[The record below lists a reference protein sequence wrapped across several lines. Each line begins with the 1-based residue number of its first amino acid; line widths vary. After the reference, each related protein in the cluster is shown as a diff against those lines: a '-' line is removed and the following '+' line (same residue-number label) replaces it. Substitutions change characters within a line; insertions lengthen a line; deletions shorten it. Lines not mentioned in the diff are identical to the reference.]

1 MGAQRSRRMQENSS
15 DEDSSDHLGKLLETF
30 STKTQ
35 VVGAWI
41 GSVVLAI
48 AGGIIIWRADAI
60 GEAME
65 ATGYDIG
72 GWVLIGVA
80 GCVAFYAFLMSG
92 KEFQV
97 RSKGVRYRS
106 GQKAKEMLWKDIRD
120 ITFTRIE
127 TIDPQAHFN
136 QVKISWKIV
145 LQTDD
150 QTIYLKES
158 FLNQTGNVSGLM
170 TLLKLHCDD
179 SLKEKFPSKESM
191 IGLSGGGE
199 DRLDLET
206 RGMMEMASLL
216 KEKRKQKEEAS
227 NAPPVSIPLAGD
239 EPEKPQLQQ
248 QKPSGSG
255 GVDLPRAVAQKLK
268 SGVPASK
275 IVAWLEQK
283 QGMPKPVAEKIIE
296 KAVALMEE

>member
-1 MGAQRSRRMQENSS
+1 MQENSS
-15 DEDSSDHLGKLLETF
+15 DEDSSDHLGKLLEKF

-48 AGGIIIWRADAI
+48 AGGIIIWKADAI
-60 GEAME
+60 GAAME

-97 RSKGVRYRS
+97 RSKGVRFRS
-106 GQKAKEMLWKDIRD
+106 GQKTKEMLWQDIRD

-191 IGLSGGGE
+191 IGLRGGGE
-199 DRLDLET
+199 DHLDLET
-206 RGMMEMASLL
+206 RGMMEMAQVL
-216 KEKRKQKEEAS
+216 KEKRKQKEQEERS
-227 NAPPVSIPLAGD
+227 SAPVAAIPLAGD
-239 EPEKPQLQQ
+239 EPAKPQPQPQ
-248 QKPSGSG
+248 PQPQKASPG
-255 GVDLPRAVAQKLK
+255 GMDLPRAVAQKLK
-268 SGVPASK
+268 SGVPAPK
-275 IVAWLEQK
+275 IMAWLEQK
-283 QGMPKPVAEKIIE
+283 QGMPKPVAAKILE
-296 KAVALMEE
+296 KAIALLEE